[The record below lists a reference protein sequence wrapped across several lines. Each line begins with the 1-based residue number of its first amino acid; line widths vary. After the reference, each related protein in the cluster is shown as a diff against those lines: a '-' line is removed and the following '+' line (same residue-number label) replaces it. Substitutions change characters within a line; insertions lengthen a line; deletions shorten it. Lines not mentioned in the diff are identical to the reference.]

1 MRSNIAKALS
11 ILGVVAA
18 GSAATAINTQAL
30 QSRAD
35 ATVGDATALLA
46 PKSASVPTPTITIF
60 KTATPVVAGPMAP
73 QTSSD
78 SGEDNGNSGNSS
90 TPGSASDTQ
99 PSGQD
104 AITDNRE
111 AETSVNTQPAPK
123 VKASPAGQTSHTST
137 GGSSY
142 TSNEDEDEYED
153 EDDDHEDDHE
163 SEDHEDDDEGES
175 DDD

>member
-46 PKSASVPTPTITIF
+46 PKSATVPTPTITIF
-60 KTATPVVAGPMAP
+60 KTATPVVAGPEAP
-73 QTSSD
+73 KTLSSPD
-78 SGEDNGNSGNSS
+78 SSNPNIGNSE
-90 TPGSASDTQ
+90 TTEFTSDAQ

-104 AITDNRE
+104 AIGEQHE
-111 AETSVNTQPAPK
+111 ADASNNSQPAPK

-142 TSNEDEDEYED
+142 TSSEDEDEDEDEYED
-153 EDDDHEDDHE
+153 EDDHE
-163 SEDHEDDDEGES
+163 SEDHEDEDEGES